1 MTDVIHRFIE
11 PLDVLFLRGNKV
23 FGDPGSFGES
33 MVPPWPSVAAGAIR
47 SLMLALDGIDPSEFA
62 RGRHSHPF
70 LGTPAEPGSF
80 MVTAFQLAQIDA
92 GGVVSALH
100 PLPADHAV
108 REEGE
113 LVEVVRIVPVKP
125 CGGIM
130 SSSTLPMLPVL
141 PQSDRAK
148 RAGRRWVTQAG
159 WQRYLDG
166 KTIGPQDLVTSDT
179 LWALD
184 ARVGVGL
191 DSKTGRADD
200 GKLFSAQAVAFK
212 HGVGFIATIAG
223 SDVPVSGMLRL
234 GGDGRGAA
242 MTSPL
247 YVPAKAPL
255 AQIAEAQRA
264 RVVLTSPGV
273 FPAGWRLPGADEGG
287 RFELGGVRARVV
299 SAAVPRAEL
308 ISGWDLA
315 RRAPKPALQVAPAG
329 AVYWLEDLEAS
340 EDSLR
345 KLAEDGLWSD
355 ASNNPH
361 RRAEGFNRF
370 CFAIY

>member
-1 MTDVIHRFIE
+1 MNHFTHRFIE
-11 PLDVLFLRGNKV
+11 PLDVLFLRGNKL
-23 FGDPGSFGES
+23 FGGPGSFGES
-33 MVPPWPSVAAGAIR
+33 MVPPWPSAAAGAIR
-47 SLMLALDGIDPSEFA
+47 SLILALDGIDPSEFA
-62 RGRHSHPF
+62 RGRHLHPF

-80 MVTAFQLAQIDA
+80 RVTAFQLAQIDA
-92 GGVVSALH
+92 GGAVSSLH

-108 REEGE
+108 REESE
-113 LVEVVRIVPVKP
+113 LVEVARVIPVRPY
-125 CGGIM
+125 GDIM

-148 RAGRRWVTQAG
+148 RAGRRWVTQDG

-166 KTIGPQDLVTSDT
+166 NTIGSQDLIASDM

-191 DSKTGRADD
+191 DSETGRADD

-212 HGVGFIATIAG
+212 PGVGFIVTIAG
-223 SDVPVSGMLRL
+223 ADVPASGTLRL

-242 MTSPL
+242 LTSPH
-247 YVPAKAPL
+247 YVPAEAPFARI
-255 AQIAEAQRA
+255 AQARRA

-273 FPAGWRLPGADEGG
+273 FPGGWRLPGADEDGH
-287 RFELGGVRARVV
+287 FELGGVRARVV
-299 SAAVPRAEL
+299 SAAVPRSEL

-315 RRAPKPALQVAPAG
+315 LRAPKPALRVAPAG

-340 EDSLR
+340 EASLR
-345 KLAEDGLWSD
+345 KLAEEGLWSD
-355 ASNNPH
+355 GSNNPH

>member
-1 MTDVIHRFIE
+1 MNHAIHRFIE
-11 PLDVLFLRGNKV
+11 PFDVLFLRGNKL
-23 FGDPGSFGES
+23 FGEPGSFGES

-47 SLMLALDGIDPSEFA
+47 SLMLALDGIDPSAFA
-62 RGRHSHPF
+62 RGRHPHPF

-80 MVTAFQLAQIDA
+80 IVTAFQLARIEA
-92 GGVVSALH
+92 GGAVSALH

-113 LVEVVRIVPVKP
+113 IIEVARIVPVRP
-125 CGGIM
+125 GSGIM
-130 SSSTLPMLPVL
+130 SSSTLPKLPVL

-166 KTIGPQDLVTSDT
+166 KTIGPQDLVTPDT

-191 DSKTGRADD
+191 DSETGRADD
-200 GKLFSAQAVAFK
+200 GKLFSAQAVTFK
-212 HGVGFIATIAG
+212 PGVGFIATIAG
-223 SDVPVSGMLRL
+223 ADVPASGTLRL

-242 MTSPL
+242 LTSPP
-247 YVPAKAPL
+247 YVPAEGPFAR
-255 AQIAEAQRA
+255 IAEARRA
-264 RVVLTSPGV
+264 RVVLTSPGI
-273 FPAGWRLPGADEGG
+273 FPDGWRLPGADEGG

-315 RRAPKPALQVAPAG
+315 LRAPNPALQVAPAG
-329 AVYWLEDLEAS
+329 AVYWLEDLDAS
-340 EDSLR
+340 EASLR
-345 KLAEDGLWSD
+345 KLAEDGLWND